1 MTATTFGSVRTEA
14 AEQRRFPLAPAEG
27 WTTLGLVLLLCLTL
41 AWSIDDASWV
51 VGPRGLTDYLPL
63 AIVLGV
69 AWGFVSAKVGWS
81 RWLAHLL
88 GATFA
93 ALLMPMIVGARLVE
107 GGGPVEWFQA
117 TAASCVNAYFD
128 LTYRGLPFTTQI
140 GHFLLVL
147 GLLVWATGQYAGYVT
162 FHHRRPLNA
171 VIVIGVGLVANMSLT
186 IRDQLPYL
194 VIYSLAALFLLIR
207 FHAYDERLLWM
218 RHRIGDAASL
228 GSLYLRGGAVFVASA
243 VVLALVLTS
252 GASSAPLASLWK
264 GVDQKLIEVGREF
277 QRVFRGGGQGT
288 RFNGVD
294 FSGTAS
300 IQGSWTTD
308 PTPVL
313 DITVPDNGHYYW
325 RAVVYD
331 KFDGLTWSWSK
342 PAGSDMGA
350 STALLDGT
358 GDDPSTLKARKSVQ
372 FGVTELA
379 FDPQSVFSPDTPIG
393 VNVASKLTTVS
404 DPTAKPDFFAG
415 LNADASRYT
424 VTASVPIVYSAD
436 HPEGVSENQLR
447 VAGKG
452 YPDGIRALYVDY
464 DPALIGP
471 ATRKLNEAILAR
483 YPDASKDPYDLA
495 RSINNYLTTD
505 GGFSYDADVR
515 DIDCGR
521 NIVECFAV
529 HKRGYCEYY
538 ASTMVMLLRLNDVP
552 ARLAEGFLPAQRDRS
567 GVEQILKSN
576 SHAWVEVYFPGFGWQ
591 QFDPTGGGSGPGRAP
606 ATRPARL
613 GTAGHAARLARG
625 RRSGRAAAEHS
636 ADHGRG
642 RRDDRR
648 RTRQRSVHCHRAAP
662 GDRRGRAG
670 VPRLAARA
678 TDDVRAGDRLA
689 QHRPARRQVRLRA
702 SPEPDRLR
710 VHERARRGAPQRATR
725 PPDGR
730 PGKGRGGLW
739 SGPARRR
746 SVAISARRPAPAPG
760 RAARAAVQAT
770 RAPRAPGTSP
780 LTAPGPPS
788 RRVRG
793 SRPAREPPPRPRCAP
808 RPPRSL
814 ARPSR
819 PGGGRGGRSGCG
831 RAGSPARRRT
841 RRR

>member
-1 MTATTFGSVRTEA
+1 MATTTFGSIRTEA
-14 AEQRRFPLAPAEG
+14 TEERRFPIAPAEG

-69 AWGFVSAKVGWS
+69 GWGFVSAKVGWS

-93 ALLMPMIVGARLVE
+93 ALLMPMIVGARLVN

-117 TAASCVNAYFD
+117 TASACANAYLD
-128 LTYRGLPFTTQI
+128 LTYRGLPFTTET

-147 GLLVWATGQYAGYVT
+147 GLLAWATGQYAGYVT

-228 GSLYLRGGAVFVASA
+228 GSLYLRGGAVFVGSA
-243 VVLALVLTS
+243 VVIALVLTS
-252 GASSAPLASLWK
+252 SASSAPLASLWK
-264 GVDQKLIEVGREF
+264 GADQKLIEVGREF

-288 RFNGVD
+288 RINGVD
-294 FSGTAS
+294 FAGSAP
-300 IQGSWTTD
+300 ILGSWTTD

-331 KFDGLTWSWSK
+331 KFDGLTWSWSR

-350 STALLDGT
+350 NATLLDGT
-358 GDDPSTLKARKSVQ
+358 GDDPGALKARKILQ

-379 FDPQSVFSPDTPIG
+379 FDPQAVFAPDTPIG
-393 VNVASKLTTVS
+393 VDVPSTLTTVS
-404 DPTAKPDFFAG
+404 DPPAKPDFFAG

-447 VAGKG
+447 VAGKT
-452 YPDGIRALYVDY
+452 YPDGISALYLDY
-464 DPALIGP
+464 DPALVGP
-471 ATRKLNEAILAR
+471 ATRKLNETILAR

-505 GGFSYDADVR
+505 GGFTYDADVR

-538 ASTMVMLLRLNDVP
+538 ASTMVMLLRLNGVP
-552 ARLAEGFLPAQRDRS
+552 ARFAEGFLPGQRDRS

-591 QFDPTGGGSGPGRAP
+591 QFDPTGGGVGQDVPLPPGPRVSAPPATPRGSILPGDQGEQRRSIRPSVGGAAGTTGGGPGSGPFIVIGLLLAIVVGGLAFLAWQRGP
-606 ATRPARL
+606 R
-613 GTAGHAARLARG
+613 TASEPEIVWRSIVRLAGRFGFAPRPSQTVFEYTSALGEVLPNARPDLQTVARAKVEVAYGRGHLGDDRLRSLRDAQRRLRVALLGLLFRRRERGERRG
-625 RRSGRAAAEHS
+625 RRH
-636 ADHGRG
+636 
-642 RRDDRR
+642 
-648 RTRQRSVHCHRAAP
+648 
-662 GDRRGRAG
+662 
-670 VPRLAARA
+670 
-678 TDDVRAGDRLA
+678 
-689 QHRPARRQVRLRA
+689 
-702 SPEPDRLR
+702 
-710 VHERARRGAPQRATR
+710 
-725 PPDGR
+725 
-730 PGKGRGGLW
+730 
-739 SGPARRR
+739 
-746 SVAISARRPAPAPG
+746 
-760 RAARAAVQAT
+760 
-770 RAPRAPGTSP
+770 
-780 LTAPGPPS
+780 
-788 RRVRG
+788 
-793 SRPAREPPPRPRCAP
+793 
-808 RPPRSL
+808 
-814 ARPSR
+814 
-819 PGGGRGGRSGCG
+819 
-831 RAGSPARRRT
+831 
-841 RRR
+841 